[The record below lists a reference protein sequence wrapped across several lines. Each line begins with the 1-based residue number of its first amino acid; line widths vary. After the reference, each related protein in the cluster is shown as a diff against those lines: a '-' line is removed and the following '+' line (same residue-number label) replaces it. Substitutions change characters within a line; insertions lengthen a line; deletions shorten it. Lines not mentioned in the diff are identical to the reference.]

1 MPLFLCFPE
10 LNGSIFGLIWTVFSC
25 GARRQQLVSLMLLG
39 FREIP
44 VHRPFFYITLLVL
57 KLNSLSFSVEAIF
70 RLQLRTNG
78 KVKKTGS
85 QAYEQAVV
93 PTFRS
98 HRRDL
103 AILTDLEDG
112 QDMQPHLTGQH
123 SLRFRHRLASSPH
136 ICRLHSGAPD
146 PDKALYRNRSS
157 QSHSNQCSSSLNLII
172 LIQFNSQPIF
182 IIGIRVKPLSIPTD
196 ENFFFYPLFKLPAS
210 LYVYVSPLCC

>member
-44 VHRPFFYITLLVL
+44 VHRLFFIYYFASLEVEQF
-57 KLNSLSFSVEAIF
+57 KLQCRSNISSSAENQ
-70 RLQLRTNG
+70 R
-78 KVKKTGS
+78 KSKKKKKTGS

-196 ENFFFYPLFKLPAS
+196 
-210 LYVYVSPLCC
+210 